1 MKIINLDLVSI
12 PKIGGYFFS
21 VVSRSLRLSVRNS
34 RSRLDVRDW
43 IGEILILVSRL
54 KNDCRWPL
62 FYTNC
67 MRSLATMLILH
78 AHDGLGFVEPLRK
91 VKYTPASKKK
101 RHRPRRTIG
110 GKSVASKYE
119 GGVCGCA
126 PSKKPNPFFVAS
138 ALKKRPRNSLI

>member
-1 MKIINLDLVSI
+1 MKKTPRSEVSGQDTSNCLATL
-12 PKIGGYFFS
+12 KY
-21 VVSRSLRLSVRNS
+21 VSWDSQ
-34 RSRLDVRDW
+34 
-43 IGEILILVSRL
+43 G
-54 KNDCRWPL
+54 
-62 FYTNC
+62 
-67 MRSLATMLILH
+67 LATMLILH
-78 AHDGLGFVEPLRK
+78 AQDGLGFVEPLRK